1 MGVRVMTFAMLV
13 SKRTFLTAIAAP
25 PAKKKRALQKFKL
38 DIYADMARPD

>member
-25 PAKKKRALQKFKL
+25 PALQKFKL
-38 DIYADMARPD
+38 EIYADMARPD